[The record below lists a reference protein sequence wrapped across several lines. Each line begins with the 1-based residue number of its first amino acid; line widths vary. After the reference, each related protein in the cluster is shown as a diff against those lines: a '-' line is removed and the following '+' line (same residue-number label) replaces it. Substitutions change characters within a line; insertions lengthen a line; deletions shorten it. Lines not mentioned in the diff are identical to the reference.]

1 MTRGARPGKLRRTV
15 TNRGDNSP
23 KGASISKARPARP
36 LEPRRRFART
46 DGRFDLPVVTGRTP
60 QEVAR
65 RLA

>member
-1 MTRGARPGKLRRTV
+1 MAPRPHKQPAAERAIRRSGNSSV
-15 TNRGDNSP
+15 NRLFP
-23 KGASISKARPARP
+23 P
-36 LEPRRRFART
+36 RRFART